1 MFTALAS
8 FLQARSK
15 QGQWLLR
22 IDDIDT
28 PRVAAGATDA
38 IMRVLERHGLYWD
51 RAAVTQSSGTEAYR
65 DALQQLDAAG
75 WLYPCS
81 CSRKTLAALPRPY
94 AESTA
99 YPGTC
104 RNARRSRRQ
113 AHALRTRTGDAIINA
128 LDLLQGPQR
137 WDIGREHGDFI
148 VLRRDG
154 VVSYHLATVVDDWRL
169 GITEVLR
176 GFDLLESTPLQIHLQ
191 SLLGLASPGYLH
203 VPVIAD
209 RQGVKLSKQNLAEA
223 VDELNPS
230 ATLCKLLALLKQ
242 APPKELQ
249 EATAEEILAWAVPN
263 WDVSKLAGTTVIG
276 TD

>member
-38 IMRVLERHGLYWD
+38 IMRVLERYALYWD

-65 DALQQLDAAG
+65 DALERLDAAG

-113 AHALRTRTGDAIINA
+113 PHALRARTGDAIINA

-154 VVSYHLATVVDDWRL
+154 IVSYHLATVVDDWRL
-169 GITEVLR
+169 GISEVLR
-176 GFDLLESTPLQIHLQ
+176 GLMEAGRYPIVAYPVAYRFFFTFV
-191 SLLGLASPGYLH
+191 
-203 VPVIAD
+203 VPVTFLTT
-209 RQGVKLSKQNLAEA
+209 VPAEA
-223 VDELNPS
+223 MLGRSNPTWLIGAGVLAVVLFLVSTWFWAFALRFYTS
-230 ATLCKLLALLKQ
+230 A
-242 APPKELQ
+242 
-249 EATAEEILAWAVPN
+249 
-263 WDVSKLAGTTVIG
+263 SS
-276 TD
+276 